1 MNYYL
6 IHKRSSGGWLWFIF
20 VRWVIR
26 EFRKIICFYVVDGS
40 LITFNTL
47 IPTFYIMSLYCTGL
61 LSIYCV
67 FSYSFHL
74 VFGFFFLYSSSY
86 ENESM
91 SLGNIYFIVVMFLV
105 LLSIIQILN
114 YVYSK
119 IENLLLTC
127 MLAHLVSSDWHIKI
141 FFQKKVEN
149 MKSYFKWYPEFNFS
163 LSAFFKFIAYIE
175 C

>member
-1 MNYYL
+1 MIYICKVGYSRIQENYLFLCCWWFSYYL
-6 IHKRSSGGWLWFIF
+6 QYFNSYFLYNVTLLYWFVINILRFLIF
-20 VRWVIR
+20 
-26 EFRKIICFYVVDGS
+26 
-40 LITFNTL
+40 L
-47 IPTFYIMSLYCTGL
+47 P
-61 LSIYCV
+61 LS
-67 FSYSFHL
+67 FW
-74 VFGFFFLYSSSY
+74 FFL
-86 ENESM
+86 
-91 SLGNIYFIVVMFLV
+91 SLFQFLWKWIDVFRQYLFHRSDVLV